1 LYIACREFGIPR
13 TLREI
18 TSINNEKYRETSR
31 VYRDVVLHLG
41 KQIPQINLDQYIE
54 KVGKKA
60 KLEEKNI
67 RQAFRLMKKVQ
78 DAGLSAGKE
87 PMGIV
92 GAVIYLSL
100 PKSDENI
107 RQRIITQAVIAEA
120 AGVSEVT
127 IRNVYKEIEKK
138 LSLG

>member
-1 LYIACREFGIPR
+1 L
-13 TLREI
+13 
-18 TSINNEKYRETSR
+18 
-31 VYRDVVLHLG
+31 
-41 KQIPQINLDQYIE
+41 E
-54 KVGKKA
+54 KVGRKA
-60 KLEEKNI
+60 NLDEKNI
-67 RQAFRLMKKVQ
+67 RDALKLMKKVQ

-87 PMGIV
+87 PMGMV

-107 RQRIITQAVIAEA
+107 QKRIITQAVIADA

>member
-1 LYIACREFGIPR
+1 LYVACREFEIPR

-18 TSINNEKYRETSR
+18 SLVNNEKYRETSR
-31 VYRDVVLHLG
+31 VYRQIVLHLD
-41 KQIPQINLDQYIE
+41 KQVPRINLFRYLE

-60 KLEEKNI
+60 KLDEKNI
-67 RQAFRLMKKVQ
+67 RDALKLMKKVK

-100 PKSDENI
+100 PKSNENI
-107 RQRIITQAVIAEA
+107 RKRTITQAVIADA
-120 AGVSEVT
+120 AEVSEVT